1 MIIFREINS
10 EDIKFKESFT
20 SFLSKRNLFSDE
32 VSGTVRDIISQIRTN
47 GDEALKFF
55 TKEFDNYDAEE
66 FVVSEKEINQ
76 ILKSFDANLLQSF
89 EFAFDKIF
97 NYQT

>member
-1 MIIFREINS
+1 MINFREINS
-10 EDIKFKESFT
+10 EDLKFKESFT

-66 FVVSEKEINQ
+66 FVVSEKEINHDEL
-76 ILKSFDANLLQSF
+76 ISDFVGF
-89 EFAFDKIF
+89 EKIIEK
-97 NYQT
+97 YL